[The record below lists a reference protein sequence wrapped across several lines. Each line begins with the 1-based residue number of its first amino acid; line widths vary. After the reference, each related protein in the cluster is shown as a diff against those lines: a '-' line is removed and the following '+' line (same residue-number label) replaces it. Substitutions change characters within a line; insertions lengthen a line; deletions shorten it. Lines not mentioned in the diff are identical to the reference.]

1 MNNYLAGIP
10 AEALERDQNTSI
22 NPAVFEAAAWILMLA
37 SEPNAFPGVPGQE
50 PDRETASAVARRVSA
65 GMKIIRDATPGAG
78 NYSNEA
84 DYHEPNWQEAFWG
97 SNYPRLLAIKR
108 KYDPQGIFRTHHSVG
123 SEGP

>member
-1 MNNYLAGIP
+1 
-10 AEALERDQNTSI
+10 
-22 NPAVFEAAAWILMLA
+22 
-37 SEPNAFPGVPGQE
+37 
-50 PDRETASAVARRVSA
+50 
-65 GMKIIRDATPGAG
+65 MKIIRDATPGAG

-108 KYDPQGIFRTHHSVG
+108 KYDPQGIFRTPHSVG